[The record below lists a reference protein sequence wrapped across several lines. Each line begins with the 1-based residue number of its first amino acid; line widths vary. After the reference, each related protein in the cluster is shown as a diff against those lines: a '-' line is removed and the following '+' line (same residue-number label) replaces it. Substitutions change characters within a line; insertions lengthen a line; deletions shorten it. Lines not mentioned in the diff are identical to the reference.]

1 MDETLEKLFQKIK
14 FQPGRTRNFIY
25 IIESANLYKIGFTTN
40 IEARIQ
46 VIKTSS
52 PHEVKL
58 IYIIPIPME
67 IEHKKVENALHKM
80 FESSHM
86 KGEWFN
92 LSLKDIAKIKSL
104 SLQDIL
110 LFADEME
117 KSKNKDQLSFFP
129 PDKPED
135 E

>member
-117 KSKNKDQLSFFP
+117 KSENKDQLSFFP